1 MCSDEAEETWIC
13 ASCIGESFLSTRIEN
28 DLYDMR
34 PTMID
39 ITMGIAAQALQI
51 LKTRLRDWCSE
62 PDPVWNSTWP
72 VFEQYLQ

>member
-1 MCSDEAEETWIC
+1 
-13 ASCIGESFLSTRIEN
+13 
-28 DLYDMR
+28 
-34 PTMID
+34 MIN

-51 LKTRLRDWCSE
+51 LKTRLRHWCSE